1 MTAMELLETIG
12 SIKDK
17 YVLEAYCNNASSQR
31 RISIRRTLL
40 IAAVIT
46 LALLLV
52 GCAAVY
58 VFSLQN
64 MKIGSYSNTIPTCEA
79 DSSGSIVSSDMI
91 SLQGYAGTPNYKAAL
106 EWQKFLED
114 YDQDG
119 ELLKKADTDDFQVP
133 MEYMSYNCYTQEM
146 KDKIDALCL
155 KYGLELLGQTY
166 FPDNVY
172 QMFMNLGIDTIV
184 AEYTVAQFNLYS
196 GYYYQNGTFSFEGD
210 VVLPCENNLW
220 PYDIN
225 FQYRCVMKTAFDTVS
240 LSIGNIEDYDQ
251 WNYTLADGT
260 VALLAIS
267 SEKALM
273 IVDKEDYFVTINIL
287 NPYFSD
293 IQHGEVHMDRTAV
306 EAFADS
312 FGFAY
317 TPHNLGP
324 GIQKRA
330 DMP

>member
-17 YVLEAYCNNASSQR
+17 YVLEVYCNKASSQR
-31 RISIRRTLL
+31 HISIRRTLL
-40 IAAVIT
+40 IAAVIM
-46 LALLLV
+46 LVLLLV
-52 GCAAVY
+52 GCTAVY
-58 VFSLQN
+58 VLNLQN

-79 DSSGSIVSSDMI
+79 ESIGSIVSSDMI
-91 SLQGYAGTPNYKAAL
+91 SLQGYAGTPNYNAAL
-106 EWQKFLED
+106 EWQQFLEA

-146 KDKIDALCL
+146 KDEIDALCQ
-155 KYGLELLGQTY
+155 KYGLELLGSAY

-184 AEYTVAQFNLYS
+184 AEYTVAQFSLYS
-196 GYYYQNGTFSFEGD
+196 GYYYQNGTFSLEGD
-210 VVLPCENNLW
+210 ATLLYENSPW
-220 PYDIN
+220 PYSIT
-225 FQYRCVMKTAFDTVS
+225 FQYRCVMKNAFDGVS
-240 LSIGNIEDYDQ
+240 LAVGDIEDYDQ

-260 VALLAIS
+260 ETLIAIS

-287 NPYFSD
+287 NPYIRD
-293 IQHGEVHMDRTAV
+293 IQQGEVHMDRAAM

-317 TPHNLGP
+317 TPHKLGFD
-324 GIQKRA
+324 IQEST
-330 DMP
+330 DTP